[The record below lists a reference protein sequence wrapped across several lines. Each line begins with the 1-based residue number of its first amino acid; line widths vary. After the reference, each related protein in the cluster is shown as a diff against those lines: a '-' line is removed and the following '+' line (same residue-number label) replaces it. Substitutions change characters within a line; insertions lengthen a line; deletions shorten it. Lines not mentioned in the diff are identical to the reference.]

1 MKEQSKTHL
10 ITTII
15 LASITVAIT
24 VVLVIS
30 IKFSTKRKRFNYPR
44 SRNIEPKVIED
55 DQFIKPNA
63 KLNAKFKMLKLG
75 NGMKTLLISDPYAKY
90 AHIQIS
96 MNYGSNYDTLPGF
109 CHFGEHMILQGSEKY
124 KSLYAPLAAFYGIK
138 GSEASASTGTTIQ
151 SYYIRL
157 PDNTYYEKA
166 IDILID
172 AFRYPL
178 YDPSLIKN
186 EILAIHNEFNGKINN
201 FAKFINIQKQLSSPK
216 TSYNSFTTGN
226 NQTLNIGDY
235 ELLSKRLKGYHIV
248 LKDPKNLFCIL
259 YSNHTLDKLEE
270 YSNNYL
276 NYKMHKFS
284 DDEIDIEDKENLEE
298 NIEKLKNIEIFD
310 EKLYKHGFFFN
321 SLKLDNVLYIN
332 YYIGSIDFKKLKF
345 NIYDYYNFLLNSKS
359 LYKILREKNYI
370 SIYSMK
376 LDTNEFIDN
385 NNYFY
390 IEIPLSEK
398 GLNEINEVILI
409 INKYIDI
416 MKEEGY
422 KKEYFINF
430 VKYIN
435 SKKILEFK
443 KDNLLSDEPLPFL
456 SLYNNYLLYN
466 NDEILVSGKLTEDDY
481 DENILKKYLNLI
493 RFEKSFYHVNTKTN
507 ISEINSSSI
516 FNNPKEI
523 ELRYYNNTFILGK
536 IPDEYEKKI
545 NDQSIKIDNLKIRDI
560 NPYFSEVYN
569 QKVIPCYKEDKNS
582 CKEKNEFDFENE
594 DHYSG
599 IQLDENDKNYKTY
612 YQIDKSSESQ
622 LVKSYISIKS
632 SLTSNSDLDDLSKK
646 YLSYIISNKFEN
658 NEIIIDTPLIFKF
671 TTFSDNTEKIITEF
685 IDLLLETPKK
695 EDFDI
700 IKASK
705 PLDSNTIFE
714 VYLYRKFIVALFK
727 SSEEENKEK
736 NINQNEIKMSSQSDN
751 IEYNNFLDYHSKIYN
766 NIKSID
772 FLIAG
777 NIDKNLVQNIHN
789 SIKRKIKINNRE
801 NIISNKV
808 PLLNNNNEES
818 TYVKNFY
825 LKSIYDDPRNGII
838 VGYKVPEEYDI
849 YFKIF
854 ASCLITPSFEYLR
867 FNRTNTYTPNIIY
880 ASSRF
885 QILETGVTKEVDVM
899 EDDINNFLLDIIEG
913 KIKSSNY
920 ERIRESY
927 LVNQEIKIEKTFD
940 TLFDQF
946 INDTKGF
953 PSSQPEENK
962 NKLDIPKTFE
972 ELVEKVSP
980 VLIKPKRT
988 TVLVARKSISD
999 DDFNKMVE
1007 KKKKNIQ
1014 KYPLNKDISIENK
1027 ILQE

>member
-96 MNYGSNYDTLPGF
+96 MKYGYNYDTLPGF

-124 KSLYAPLAAFYGIK
+124 KSLYAPLGAFLGIK
-138 GSEASASTGTTIQ
+138 GSNANAATGPMIQ
-151 SYYIRL
+151 SYFIRL

-166 IDILID
+166 IDMLID

-178 YDPSLIKN
+178 YNPSLIKN
-186 EILAIHNEFNGKINN
+186 EILAIHNEFNDNVN
-201 FAKFINIQKQLSSPK
+201 DFDKFFDIQKQLSSPK

-345 NIYDYYNFLLNSKS
+345 NIYDYYSFLLNSKS

-370 SIYSMK
+370 SISDME
-376 LDTNEFIDN
+376 LNTNEFINN
-385 NNYFY
+385 NNYFV
-390 IEIPLSEK
+390 IEIYLSEK

-443 KDNLLSDEPLPFL
+443 KDNLFNEKPVPFL
-456 SLYNNYLLYN
+456 SLFYNYLLYN
-466 NDEILVSGKLTEDDY
+466 NDEILVSGKLTEDNY

-569 QKVIPCYKEDKNS
+569 QKVIL
-582 CKEKNEFDFENE
+582 DFENE

-612 YQIDKSSESQ
+612 YQIDKSSESR

-632 SLTSNSDLDDLSKK
+632 SLTSNSALAVLSQK
-646 YLSYIISNKFEN
+646 YLSYIISDKFEN

-825 LKSIYDDPRNGII
+825 LKSTYDDPRNGII

-854 ASCLITPSFEYLR
+854 ASCLIIPSFEYLR
-867 FNRTNTYTPNIIY
+867 FNRTNAYTPRIIY

-885 QILETGVTKEVDVM
+885 QILEAGVTKEVDVM

-927 LVNQEIKIEKTFD
+927 LVNQEIKNEKTFD

-946 INDTKGF
+946 IDDIKGF

-988 TVLVARKSISD
+988 TLLLARKNMSD

>member
-166 IDILID
+166 IDMLID

-178 YDPSLIKN
+178 YDPSRIKN
-186 EILAIHNEFNGKINN
+186 EILAIHNEFNNKINDYS
-201 FAKFINIQKQLSSPK
+201 KFLDIQKQLSSPK

-390 IEIPLSEK
+390 IEIYLSEK
-398 GLNEINEVILI
+398 GLNEINEFILI

-443 KDNLLSDEPLPFL
+443 KDNLLRDEPLPFL
-456 SLYNNYLLYN
+456 SLFYNYLQYNNN
-466 NDEILVSGKLTEDDY
+466 EILVSGKLTEDDY

-493 RFEKSFYHVNTKTN
+493 RFEKSFYFVNTKIN
-507 ISEINSSSI
+507 ISEINFSTI
-516 FNNPKEI
+516 FNNPREI

-545 NDQSIKIDNLKIRDI
+545 NDKSIKIDNLKIRDI

-658 NEIIIDTPLIFKF
+658 NETIIDTPLIFKF

-736 NINQNEIKMSSQSDN
+736 NINQNDIKMSSQSDN

-825 LKSIYDDPRNGII
+825 LKSTYDDPRNGII
-838 VGYKVPEEYDI
+838 VGYKVPKEYDI

-867 FNRTNTYTPNIIY
+867 FNRTNAYTPSIIY
-880 ASSRF
+880 NNKLFLIYEA
-885 QILETGVTKEVDVM
+885 GVTKEVDVM

-946 INDTKGF
+946 INDIKGF
-953 PSSQPEENK
+953 PSSQPEEYK

-980 VLIKPKRT
+980 VLIKPKRI
-988 TVLVARKSISD
+988 TVLAARKSISD

-1014 KYPLNKDISIENK
+1014 KYPLNKDISIDNK

>member
-1 MKEQSKTHL
+1 
-10 ITTII
+10 
-15 LASITVAIT
+15 
-24 VVLVIS
+24 
-30 IKFSTKRKRFNYPR
+30 
-44 SRNIEPKVIED
+44 
-55 DQFIKPNA
+55 
-63 KLNAKFKMLKLG
+63 
-75 NGMKTLLISDPYAKY
+75 
-90 AHIQIS
+90 
-96 MNYGSNYDTLPGF
+96 
-109 CHFGEHMILQGSEKY
+109 
-124 KSLYAPLAAFYGIK
+124 
-138 GSEASASTGTTIQ
+138 
-151 SYYIRL
+151 
-157 PDNTYYEKA
+157 
-166 IDILID
+166 
-172 AFRYPL
+172 
-178 YDPSLIKN
+178 
-186 EILAIHNEFNGKINN
+186 
-201 FAKFINIQKQLSSPK
+201 
-216 TSYNSFTTGN
+216 
-226 NQTLNIGDY
+226 
-235 ELLSKRLKGYHIV
+235 
-248 LKDPKNLFCIL
+248 
-259 YSNHTLDKLEE
+259 
-270 YSNNYL
+270 
-276 NYKMHKFS
+276 MHKFS
-284 DDEIDIEDKENLEE
+284 DDEIDIEDKKNLEE
-298 NIEKLKNIEIFD
+298 NIKKLENIEIFD
-310 EKLYKHGFFFN
+310 ENLYKHGFFFN
-321 SLKLDNVLYIN
+321 SLNLTNVLYIN

-345 NIYDYYNFLLNSKS
+345 NIYDYYSFLFNSKS

-370 SIYSMK
+370 SISDYMK
-376 LDTNEFIDN
+376 LDINEFIDN

-443 KDNLLSDEPLPFL
+443 KDNLYNEKPVPFL
-456 SLYNNYLLYN
+456 SLFYNYSLYN
-466 NDEILVSGKLTEDDY
+466 NDEILVSGKLTEDNY

-493 RFEKSFYHVNTKTN
+493 RFEKSFYFVNTKIN

-825 LKSIYDDPRNGII
+825 LKSTYDDPRNGII

-854 ASCLITPSFEYLR
+854 ASCLIIPSFEYLR
-867 FNRTNTYTPNIIY
+867 FNRTNAYTPSIIY
-880 ASSRF
+880 DKIYDNKLFLIYEA
-885 QILETGVTKEVDVM
+885 GVTKEVDVM

-946 INDTKGF
+946 INDIKGF

-988 TVLVARKSISD
+988 TLLLARKNMSD